1 MALGLSM
8 NTVHADNPTVFRL
21 KVSNPYFYQ
30 TMLQQKT
37 PVWCEFLSEGIDIC
51 LLKVQQNQIHLIPM
65 SDRPQ
70 GDWKTMVP
78 PVSLLT
84 KERFVQQ
91 SIQGTTLSYWASGRM
106 DGLDGLGWLYPE
118 ALKAMIGTDVLV
130 AQPMPGAFFVW
141 SKDSM
146 DANKIMAISIKELY
160 STAEEPVSPYIYHW
174 SKDAWRVWGEAVKK
188 SSSP

>member
-1 MALGLSM
+1 M
-8 NTVHADNPTVFRL
+8 
-21 KVSNPYFYQ
+21 
-30 TMLQQKT
+30 
-37 PVWCEFLSEGIDIC
+37 
-51 LLKVQQNQIHLIPM
+51 
-65 SDRPQ
+65 
-70 GDWKTMVP
+70 
-78 PVSLLT
+78 
-84 KERFVQQ
+84 
-91 SIQGTTLSYWASGRM
+91 
-106 DGLDGLGWLYPE
+106 GWLYPE